1 MTQHERVLHML
12 QNATGGWITTQDIR
26 EAGIVNGPERI
37 AKLRRDGHRIEDE
50 TIKIRGKRAARYR
63 LARDARE
70 ERRVVVDAAP
80 PAENLFPVTFEECCP
95 PARPSVYFDEAA

>member
-1 MTQHERVLHML
+1 ML
-12 QNATGGWITTQDIR
+12 QHATGGWISTHDIR

-63 LARDARE
+63 LARE
-70 ERRVVVDAAP
+70 EGRGAPSRVVVDTVGAS
-80 PAENLFPVTFEECCP
+80 
-95 PARPSVYFDEAA
+95 RPRLAIFDEDMAA

>member
-1 MTQHERVLHML
+1 VSQHRQVLHML
-12 QNATGGWITTQDIR
+12 QNATGGWITTHDIR

-63 LARDARE
+63 LAREGGGDAPS
-70 ERRVVVDAAP
+70 RVVVTSVGAS
-80 PAENLFPVTFEECCP
+80 
-95 PARPSVYFDEAA
+95 RPRLAIFDEDMAA